1 MSNNPRLHIQQTQ
14 KLQLSPQLK
23 QAVALLQLS
32 SIDLEDA
39 IEEALAENPLLE
51 KQESSDAD
59 DLESSVSADAPV
71 LRRRQEDD
79 DDNNDWLE
87 SIVDEPDFY
96 DALHNQV
103 CEITDDDRQS
113 QLLHIL
119 IEYLDEHGYLTDDLE
134 YIIEHSPLE
143 WRLEMPELAEALSLL
158 KQLDPAGVGAK
169 NIPVVGHGVWVGC
182 CKLLE
187 CRKMR
192 ASPA

>member
-87 SIVDEPDFY
+87 SIVDEPD
-96 DALHNQV
+96 
-103 CEITDDDRQS
+103 
-113 QLLHIL
+113 
-119 IEYLDEHGYLTDDLE
+119 
-134 YIIEHSPLE
+134 
-143 WRLEMPELAEALSLL
+143 
-158 KQLDPAGVGAK
+158 
-169 NIPVVGHGVWVGC
+169 
-182 CKLLE
+182 
-187 CRKMR
+187 
-192 ASPA
+192 